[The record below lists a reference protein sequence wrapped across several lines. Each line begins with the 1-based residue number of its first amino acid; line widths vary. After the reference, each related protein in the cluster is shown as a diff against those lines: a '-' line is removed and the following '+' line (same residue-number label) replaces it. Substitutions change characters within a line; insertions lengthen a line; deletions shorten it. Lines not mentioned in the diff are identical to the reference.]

1 MKKFATAVAVTLIG
15 ASLAMAAPNQGGWEG
30 HHHKGVFGQK
40 LAEKLN
46 PTDAQKAQI
55 KDIAKASHQ
64 ENKAFSEAARAT
76 FKEFRAAKQAND
88 TAKMDALKPAMDA
101 NRAQMKQI
109 RTAEEAK
116 IAQVLTPDQNA
127 QWQQLKAARAA
138 KHQQK

>member
-46 PTDAQKAQI
+46 LTDAQKAQV
-55 KDIAKASHQ
+55 KDIVKVSHD
-64 ENKAFSEAARAT
+64 ENKAFFESARAT

-88 TAKMDALKPAMDA
+88 TAKLDALKPTMDA
-101 NRAQMKQI
+101 NRAQMKSI
-109 RTAEEAK
+109 RAAEEAK
-116 IAQVLTPDQNA
+116 IAGVLTAEQNA
-127 QWQQLKAARAA
+127 QWQQLKAARAP